1 MPPHRRNVGLV
12 FQNYALFP
20 HMDVRRNI
28 EFGQRM
34 RAIERSERERRVNDA
49 LELVRLGHLA
59 ERAPGQLSGGQ
70 QQRVALARALAIQ
83 PDVLLLDE
91 PFGALDKQLRDHMR
105 VELRALQK
113 SLGISTVFVTHDQDE
128 ALSMSDRIV
137 VMSEGRIE
145 QIGTPNQIYEQPH
158 SKFVA
163 QFLGHSNILDA
174 DIVARGDNEA
184 VLDAA
189 GLRLTV
195 AAERIEAAAMTTV
208 LIRPER
214 IRFAVSKDANKPN
227 AVAGRIQNI
236 VYLGSLIHYD
246 VEIGNGRNI
255 LIIQQNDGD
264 VAEAETAIGSS
275 VSVTIPNDAVRL
287 IPAQ

>member
-1 MPPHRRNVGLV
+1 
-12 FQNYALFP
+12 
-20 HMDVRRNI
+20 
-28 EFGQRM
+28 
-34 RAIERSERERRVNDA
+34 
-49 LELVRLGHLA
+49 
-59 ERAPGQLSGGQ
+59 
-70 QQRVALARALAIQ
+70 
-83 PDVLLLDE
+83 
-91 PFGALDKQLRDHMR
+91 
-105 VELRALQK
+105 
-113 SLGISTVFVTHDQDE
+113 
-128 ALSMSDRIV
+128 MSDRIV

-145 QIGTPNQIYEQPH
+145 QIGTPNQIYEQPL

-163 QFLGHSNILDA
+163 EFLGHSNILDA

-195 AAERIEAAAMTTV
+195 AAERIEAAAKTTE

>member
-1 MPPHRRNVGLV
+1 
-12 FQNYALFP
+12 
-20 HMDVRRNI
+20 MDVRRNI

-59 ERAPGQLSGGQ
+59 ESAPGQLSGGQ

-105 VELRALQK
+105 VELRARQK

-163 QFLGHSNILDA
+163 EFLGLSNILDA
-174 DIVARGDNEA
+174 DIVARGNNEA

-195 AAERIEAAAMTTV
+195 AAERIEAAAAKTTV

>member
-1 MPPHRRNVGLV
+1 M
-12 FQNYALFP
+12 
-20 HMDVRRNI
+20 
-28 EFGQRM
+28 
-34 RAIERSERERRVNDA
+34 
-49 LELVRLGHLA
+49 
-59 ERAPGQLSGGQ
+59 
-70 QQRVALARALAIQ
+70 ALARALAIQ

-91 PFGALDKQLRDHMR
+91 PFGVLDTQLRDHMR

-163 QFLGHSNILDA
+163 EFLGHSNILVA

-195 AAERIEAAAMTTV
+195 AAERIEAAAAKTTV

-255 LIIQQNDGD
+255 LIIQQNNGD